1 MSGDVQKSRIP
12 TPSAAE
18 VAPILSKLLI
28 KPTASINGKVSN
40 SIETPQVIDFVMHL
54 LNIRFKSVTSAF
66 FIVTCAK
73 FNCLKLIYL

>member
-18 VAPILSKLLI
+18 VAPTLSKLL
-28 KPTASINGKVSN
+28 KTNPSINGKVSN

-73 FNCLKLIYL
+73 FNYLKLIYL